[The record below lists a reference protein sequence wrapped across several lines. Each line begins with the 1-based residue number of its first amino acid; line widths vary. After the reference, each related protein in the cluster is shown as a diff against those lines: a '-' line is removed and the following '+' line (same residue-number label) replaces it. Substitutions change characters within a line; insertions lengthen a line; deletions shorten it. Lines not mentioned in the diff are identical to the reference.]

1 MDEGDQSFK
10 RLFLLQVGAL
20 LKWLLGEIKDITPL
34 STDLATERQ
43 LLPDALYRAVYQGFP
58 CVANVEV
65 QSEPD
70 EEIPY
75 RMYIY
80 AARAMHEYRLPVI
93 SIVIWVF
100 NRGPVPTSPYQVW
113 VGSRFCGEW
122 HFDSI
127 KLYEQSPQA
136 LLDAG
141 LPGILPLVPLTKD
154 ASDADAEAA
163 MYKLK
168 QEAPPEEAM
177 SLGAL
182 LAIFFSHI
190 RDDKSLAR
198 QLFERVFMTNA
209 DTFIETNP
217 LLHDVWEKMIAKGRV
232 EGEALGKAEGMR
244 LAIQQVL
251 EGRLGPLSQ
260 DIVDAINARDAA
272 QLSEIAPHAG
282 TDSLEALRAR
292 LGLNGQS

>member
-1 MDEGDQSFK
+1 MGEVDQSFK
-10 RLFLLQVGAL
+10 RLFLLQMAAL
-20 LKWLLGEIKDITPL
+20 LKWLLGEIKDIEPVP
-34 STDLATERQ
+34 TDLATERQ
-43 LLPDALYRAVYQGFP
+43 LLPDTLYRATFEGVP
-58 CVANVEV
+58 CLANVEV

-80 AARAMHEYRLPVI
+80 AARATHEYRLPVI

-100 NRGPVPTSPYQVW
+100 DRGQVPTSPYQVW

-141 LPGILPLVPLTKD
+141 LPGILPLVPLAKD

-163 MYKLK
+163 MLRLK

-182 LAIFFSHI
+182 LGIFLAHA

-198 QLFERVFMTNA
+198 QLFERVFMTNT
-209 DTFIETNP
+209 DTFIRQNP
-217 LLHDVWEKMIAKGRV
+217 LLRDVWEKVTA

-251 EGRLGPLSQ
+251 EGRFSPLSQ

-282 TDSLEALRAR
+282 TDSLEELRAR
-292 LGLNGQS
+292 LGLNEHS